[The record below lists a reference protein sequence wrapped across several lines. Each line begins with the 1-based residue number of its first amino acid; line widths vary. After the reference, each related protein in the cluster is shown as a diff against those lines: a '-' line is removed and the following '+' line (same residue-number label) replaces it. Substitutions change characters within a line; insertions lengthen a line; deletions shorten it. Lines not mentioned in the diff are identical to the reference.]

1 MGPCKEYADIPCT
14 VSFDLRPVI
23 VQYYA
28 KHTIVAE
35 SVSETHLF
43 AVVSWLYPHP
53 NISFLGKP
61 VTLWCNDLFD
71 SSICNIIPVQCLS
84 SLCAYVKDVIS
95 HECVIAVTPVT

>member
-53 NISFLGKP
+53 NESQSPCGAMIYL
-61 VTLWCNDLFD
+61 
-71 SSICNIIPVQCLS
+71 
-84 SLCAYVKDVIS
+84 
-95 HECVIAVTPVT
+95 IAVYVILFLCSVCHHIVCLC